1 MECDD
6 EGLFLRLCRGVNIQ
20 GNPKWTSNGRILWTG
35 QDYYYYKNNVYR
47 GVEKFE
53 AVGVL
58 RNRWRLMLQPLD
70 IRFLILYDKGT
81 L

>member
-35 QDYYYYKNNVYR
+35 QDYYYYKNNVI
-47 GVEKFE
+47 GVSKNLKQWEFYE
-53 AVGVL
+53 FDGVL
-58 RNRWRLMLQPLD
+58 CFNR
-70 IRFLILYDKGT
+70 LIFAS
-81 L
+81 